1 MIVSHC
7 FRVSGLTVIGLVAVL
22 LAESWPANVFAQP
35 EESEKPALIRYAVPK
50 ETWVTPLKR
59 GFQWVYQPEI
69 LDKTLPFF
77 GYNLS
82 KIYFD
87 EGSVCESPDIHRYSE
102 YDLKKAALVY
112 RGEVYDGFP
121 LGGHVDTGT
130 LHTLARKVA
139 IREVLTT
146 KEFDIGTEFEDAKK
160 TIKNFSAGFKE
171 YMKGDKDVVDVVESA
186 NQYLKTTWIPDS
198 PAARNLMIQ
207 MIRQAEASEEKFQT
221 YDDLS
226 RYWFDKA
233 NKVFVK
239 VNIQTDRSEKMLRYL
254 ANAVKNK
261 DGEPGLTV
269 SRICASSEFIASHQ
283 DILGNSLLL
292 ATKRPLPL
300 VRSDIRLIGSRSLP
314 VVTPH

>member
-1 MIVSHC
+1 MIVSHR
-7 FRVSGLTVIGLVAVL
+7 FRVAGLTVIGLVAVL
-22 LAESWPANVFAQP
+22 LAESSPANVFAQP
-35 EESEKPALIRYAVPK
+35 EEIEKPTLIRYAVPK

-102 YDLKKAALVY
+102 YDLEKAALVY
-112 RGEVYDGFP
+112 QGEVYDGFP

-139 IREVLTT
+139 IRKILTT
-146 KEFDIGTEFEDAKK
+146 KEFDIGTDFEDASK
-160 TIKNFSAGFKE
+160 TIENFSAGFKE
-171 YMKGDKDVVDVVESA
+171 YMKKDEDVVESA
-186 NQYLKTTWIPDS
+186 NQYLETWIPGS
-198 PAARNLMIQ
+198 PAARNLMIR
-207 MIRQAEASEEKFQT
+207 MIRQAKASEDRFQT

-226 RYWFDKA
+226 RYWIDKA

-239 VNIQTDRSEKMLRYL
+239 VNVQTDRSEKMLQYL

-261 DGEPGLTV
+261 DGKPGLTV
-269 SRICASSEFIASHQ
+269 SRICALSEFIASHQ

-292 ATKRPLPL
+292 ATKRPLPM

-314 VVTPH
+314 VVTPR